1 MHTAFQQRRIQRT
14 QFLNPTA
21 PFPTPFVSTTPNEIS
36 ISETGPITTSSVTG
50 SKAPSHPH
58 SRKKQPKAHDVSAPS
73 RRRGETSSAEA
84 TGGLASPLSVIST
97 FRRDSLSACPLKL
110 DHDGHVLVD
119 LWLTHF
125 LKMTQL
131 NLSPDIE
138 AIYMPTCDLFFPLAM
153 SSPASFQTTV
163 LHFAALH
170 RANLRGVTDDRHV
183 IYHRTKSLHMLQSA
197 IRHSSTTDDDL
208 VAVLSLAT
216 AKCRLGDQAAAT
228 IHLQGVRQLI
238 RRRRRSGQVPNNQK
252 LELLFSWYNIN
263 TPISSHTG
271 ARTSPQVYEEL
282 RDDFNQFITMLN
294 NFRGVATTQF
304 QSSPQTKQVAPR
316 LSSPSRLNSALCKI
330 LTPPTADSPF
340 YTHFSYQVCLFLVL
354 MHIHMA
360 LYFFQDSGEQAKIY
374 LKHLTLRT
382 IEMDLEHRTNPV
394 FLLVWLIVADPV
406 LHSSLRYWYA
416 NRIAVIFK
424 LLCWETKHRLTAH
437 LLALL
442 ELTEH
447 EKGEIII
454 SSFDVS
460 ELERE
465 IMHFEPPAPSRAD
478 KMAAPLAA

>member
-14 QFLNPTA
+14 QFLNPTT
-21 PFPTPFVSTTPNEIS
+21 PFPTPSVSTTPNEIS
-36 ISETGPITTSSVTG
+36 ISEAGPITTSSVTG

-58 SRKKQPKAHDVSAPS
+58 SRKKQPKAHDVSPPS

-84 TGGLASPLSVIST
+84 TGGLASPLSVLST

-110 DHDGHVLVD
+110 DHDGHVLID

-125 LKMTQL
+125 PKMTQL

-138 AIYMPTCDLFFPLAM
+138 AIYRPTCNLFFLLAM

-163 LHFAALH
+163 LHFAVLH
-170 RANLRGVTDDRHV
+170 RANLREVTDDRHV
-183 IYHRTKSLHMLQSA
+183 IYHRTKSLHMLQRA

-216 AKCRLGDQAAAT
+216 AECRLGDQAPAT

-238 RRRRRSGQVPNNQK
+238 RGRRRSGQVPNNQK

-294 NFRGVATTQF
+294 NFRDVATTQF

-340 YTHFSYQVCLFLVL
+340 YTHFSYQMCLFLVL

-360 LYFFQDSGEQAKIY
+360 LYFFRDSAEQAEIY
-374 LKHLTLRT
+374 VKHLTLRT

-394 FLLVWLIVADPV
+394 FLLVWLIVTDPV
-406 LHSSLRYWYA
+406 LHNSLRYWYA

-424 LLCWETKHRLTAH
+424 LLCWETRHRLTAH

-442 ELTEH
+442 ELTED
-447 EKGEIII
+447 EEGETII
-454 SSFDVS
+454 SSFDVG

-465 IMHFEPPAPSRAD
+465 VMHFEPPAPSWLD